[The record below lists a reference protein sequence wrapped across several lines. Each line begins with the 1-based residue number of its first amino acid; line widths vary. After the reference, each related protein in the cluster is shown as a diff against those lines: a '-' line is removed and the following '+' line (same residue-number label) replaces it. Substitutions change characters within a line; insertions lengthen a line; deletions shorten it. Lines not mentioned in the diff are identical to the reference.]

1 MASSLPSTLK
11 EIFMATTTQTVRDIA
26 MENPAAVRVFEKYGI
41 DYCCGGRMPLAEA
54 CATRNLDL
62 DEVIASLGSTTTAF
76 APGEKDWTKESLASL
91 AAHIVN
97 THHAYVTREVPRL
110 NELAGKV
117 VSRHGDTREELSAI
131 QMKLMELGEE
141 LIAHQGKEEVVLFPY
156 IGKFERYAS
165 GNGTKPRSCF
175 GTIDHPIKMMTQDH
189 DYAGNLM
196 AEIRA
201 LSQSYTPP
209 EGACP
214 TFRAFYA
221 GLREFEQDLHQ
232 HIHLENNILF
242 PRAIALEASVG

>member
-1 MASSLPSTLK
+1 MT
-11 EIFMATTTQTVRDIA
+11 TTTQTVRDIA
-26 MENPAAVRVFEKYGI
+26 TENPAAVRVFEKYGI
-41 DYCCGGRMPLAEA
+41 DYCCGGRVPLAEA
-54 CATRNLDL
+54 CATKGLNLD
-62 DEVIASLGSTTTAF
+62 DVIESLEAVTTPLPAD
-76 APGEKDWTKESLASL
+76 EKDWAKDSLANL
-91 AAHIVN
+91 ATYIVD

-117 VSRHGDTREELSAI
+117 VSRHGDTREEVPQI
-131 QMKLMELGEE
+131 QSKLAELGEE

-165 GNGTKPRSCF
+165 GDGAKPRSCF

-189 DYAGNLM
+189 DYAGRLM
-196 AEIRA
+196 AEIRE
-201 LSQSYTPP
+201 LSKDYTPP
-209 EGACP
+209 AGACP

-242 PRAIALEASVG
+242 PRAIALEASAA